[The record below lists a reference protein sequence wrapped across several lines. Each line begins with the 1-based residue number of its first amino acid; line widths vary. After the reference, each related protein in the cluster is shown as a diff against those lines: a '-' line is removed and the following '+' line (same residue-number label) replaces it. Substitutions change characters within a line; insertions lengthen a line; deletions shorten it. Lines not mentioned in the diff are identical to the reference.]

1 MKRPKPSK
9 QRVVNILDVF
19 IAYSVD
25 AEVVTESLANKFV
38 KQLARLFKSLDNWV
52 RFNF

>member
-25 AEVVTESLANKFV
+25 AEVVAVSLANKFV
-38 KQLARLFKSLDNWV
+38 KQLACLFKSLDNWV
-52 RFNF
+52 RSNF